1 MAELGLQN
9 VSNGG
14 AQKPKPVSKFAAFKK
29 EQDKINDACNEI
41 GKGTREIQNL
51 IERFSK
57 ATKSSEEEEISAE
70 LDKIVQRVQS
80 IAVKTKS
87 LIKRLN
93 EENKDTTKFGHNEK
107 VMREQGIKASA
118 EKFIKRV
125 KEYQAAQQ
133 LFNARMKETMTRR
146 VRIIAPEKSESE
158 IKDIID
164 EGKSSEIFRQVILEG
179 KGQLAST
186 YRDVMDT
193 HKVSIDRPMRSPSSS
208 WSLSVEPFCALH
220 LMTSLTSLRRSFW
233 DPGEAN
239 GYLQNFS
246 LMPARSTDLLFAPPP
261 CPPRRPRTNNFP
273 FPFHEYTRTWS
284 N

>member
-9 VSNGG
+9 VNSGG

-29 EQDKINDACNEI
+29 EQDKINEACNEI

-107 VMREQGIKASA
+107 IMREQGIKHH
-118 EKFIKRV
+118 
-125 KEYQAAQQ
+125 
-133 LFNARMKETMTRR
+133 TT
-146 VRIIAPEKSESE
+146 
-158 IKDIID
+158 
-164 EGKSSEIFRQVILEG
+164 
-179 KGQLAST
+179 
-186 YRDVMDT
+186 
-193 HKVSIDRPMRSPSSS
+193 
-208 WSLSVEPFCALH
+208 
-220 LMTSLTSLRRSFW
+220 TS
-233 DPGEAN
+233 G
-239 GYLQNFS
+239 
-246 LMPARSTDLLFAPPP
+246 
-261 CPPRRPRTNNFP
+261 
-273 FPFHEYTRTWS
+273 
-284 N
+284 

>member
-246 LMPARSTDLLFAPPP
+246 LMPARSTDLLFALP
-261 CPPRRPRTNNFP
+261 CLPRRPRTNNFP